1 MIVDLNRI
9 LLYAR
14 PDGSL
19 AESPQRTCVSLM
31 DGIVAGNGNGP
42 EAPDPLRTEVVIA
55 GVDYVA
61 VDIVAT
67 TLMGFD
73 YRLVPHLAHALD
85 PHPLPLTTIDV
96 EKIVVESNVPEWDRN
111 LWEIDPDSMFRFTP
125 HFGWLGHLERRA
137 AGEVAAG

>member
-9 LLYAR
+9 LLYAM

-19 AESPQRTCVSLM
+19 AESPQRRCVSLV

-42 EAPDPLRTEVVIA
+42 EAPDPLRTNVVVA
-55 GVDYVA
+55 GIDFAA

-67 TLMGFD
+67 TFMGFD

-85 PHPLPLTTIDV
+85 PHPLPLTAIDV
-96 EKIVVESNVPEWDRN
+96 EKLVVESNVPEWDRN

-125 HFGWLGHLERRA
+125 HFGWRGHLERQP
-137 AGEVAAG
+137 AGEFAAV